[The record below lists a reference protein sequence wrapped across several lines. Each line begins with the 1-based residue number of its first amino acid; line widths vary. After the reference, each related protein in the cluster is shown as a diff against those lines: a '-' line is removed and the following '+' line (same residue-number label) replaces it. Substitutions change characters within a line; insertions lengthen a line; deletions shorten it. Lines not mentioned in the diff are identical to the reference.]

1 MQNYNSKLKVQLQSF
16 FQEFISVC
24 RRCGR
29 KPQDVQVVYATKYLN
44 KEQFVIF
51 LDIVL
56 GSDLKGAKGLTPILI
71 GENRVQEAEEKLEYV
86 RQEAFELLQEFS
98 MIMIGTLQKNKI
110 NKAIKIFTEIHS
122 IDSLDLADE
131 LNRRLEREN
140 RVMPVFLEVN
150 VSKEESKHGFRV
162 GEIGAIIKE
171 LKLLK
176 SLKLEGLMTMAPYGG
191 DLEEI
196 RGIYR
201 ELKELA
207 DGYELQTSMGM
218 SSDWKV
224 AVSEGTDMIRI
235 GSRIFE

>member
-1 MQNYNSKLKVQLQSF
+1 RLLDFFEELDQVCNVCSRKV
-16 FQEFISVC
+16 E
-24 RRCGR
+24 
-29 KPQDVQVVYATKYLN
+29 DVKVLFATKYLN
-44 KEQFVIF
+44 PEQFVSF
-51 LDIVL
+51 LNICKETM

-201 ELKELA
+201 KLKELA